1 MKTILILT
9 DFSEAANNAA
19 RFGISLAKSLGAN
32 VTFLHAYHFPEAD
45 PIGPAYRA
53 MGHTVD
59 ATELGRDYQK
69 GINTLLDRL
78 VAEAQ
83 LALGPQAAVKSR
95 SIAGMALDGAVA
107 SLELSDDSL
116 AVMGTRGHGKSTDL
130 LVGSN
135 AARMV
140 EHAPMPVIVVP
151 KDAKQSQVKT
161 VLFASGL
168 LEKDVPHLL
177 WLKPMLEALHAR
189 LELVHLASRK
199 IMDEQ
204 DAMEGYKEIVHDH
217 FDYPDMHFH
226 LMEESNVID
235 GIIEAASTHHADL
248 VVMHTLR

>member
-1 MKTILILT
+1 
-9 DFSEAANNAA
+9 
-19 RFGISLAKSLGAN
+19 
-32 VTFLHAYHFPEAD
+32 
-45 PIGPAYRA
+45 

-135 AARMV
+135 ATRMV

-151 KDAKQSQVKT
+151 KDAQETQVKT

-199 IMDEQ
+199 NMDEQ
-204 DAMEGYKEIVHDH
+204 DAMEGYKEIVHDQ
-217 FDYPDMHFH
+217 FNYPDMHFH
-226 LMEESNVID
+226 LMEESHVID
-235 GIIEAASTHHADL
+235 GINEAARSHKADL
-248 VVMHTLR
+248 VVMHTLRRNWPATWFKPSLSKKMVFHTHVPLLVLHS